1 MYPPQNGQYWH
12 ASPIFYQ
19 YLPQIWQT
27 TVAKQCMPMSSRL
40 QDRYVLVCSVRTYDM
55 ELLTRTV
62 LYLQGS
68 DAGQKYFKI

>member
-12 ASPIFYQ
+12 AFPIFYQ

-40 QDRYVLVCSVRTYDM
+40 QGRYVRECRVRTKGM

>member
-1 MYPPQNGQYWH
+1 MVNIDPHSLYFSWIY
-12 ASPIFYQ
+12 
-19 YLPQIWQT
+19 PQIWQT
-27 TVAKQCMPMSSRL
+27 TVDKQCMPMSSHLQGRL
-40 QDRYVLVCSVRTYDM
+40 VRVCSVRTNDM